1 MLVENISVGEKKK
14 NEKKD
19 NIEAVRILVCFIIF
33 IYMGK
38 PVFIASYFHM
48 KFMHSL

>member
-1 MLVENISVGEKKK
+1 MLVENISVGEKKKK

-38 PVFIASYFHM
+38 PVFIASYF
-48 KFMHSL
+48 SYEIYA

>member
-1 MLVENISVGEKKK
+1 MLVENISVGEKK

-19 NIEAVRILVCFIIF
+19 NIEAVKNSRMFYYF
-33 IYMGK
+33 HIYMGK

>member
-19 NIEAVRILVCFIIF
+19 NIEAVKNSRMF
-33 IYMGK
+33 Y
-38 PVFIASYFHM
+38 YFHIYGQAR
-48 KFMHSL
+48 FYCLLFLYEIYA

>member
-14 NEKKD
+14 RKERQYRSSQEFSYVLLFSY
-19 NIEAVRILVCFIIF
+19 IWA
-33 IYMGK
+33 K